1 MDQSIRFCTTADSVR
16 LAYATSGDGPPLVMS
31 ATWLTHLE
39 HQWRSLAW
47 RPWLDVFTQEHK
59 VLRHDSR
66 GCGLSDR
73 NVGDLSF
80 ETWVRDLE
88 CVVDAAGFRR
98 FAIVGTCWGG
108 PIAVEYAVRHPE
120 RVSHLVLYGTYA
132 RGRMR
137 RTDTPSEAKRGS
149 ILGDLTRLGWGQE
162 NHAFVQIWSSLFQPG
177 GTPEHSRSWC
187 DQMRAATSAETAIR
201 LFQIASRTDVRD
213 VAPKVRCPALIVHS
227 ERDMVVPIEEGRL
240 LASFI
245 PDSRFVQLDSQNHM
259 LLADEPAWQQLVAE
273 VRRFLAEPSSA
284 VVAGGKSLSLGEL
297 TPRER
302 DVLDSIAKGLDNAEI
317 AGFLRLSEKTVRN
330 HITRIFDKIRVKHRY
345 QAIVMAREAGLGG
358 AASPLVGA
366 EAGHLSRA
374 PALTP
379 TPRRDIGLN
388 TAALARPTISS
399 RRAPDTPARKSR

>member
-1 MDQSIRFCTTADSVR
+1 
-16 LAYATSGDGPPLVMS
+16 MS

-47 RPWLDVFTQEHK
+47 RPWLDVFTREHK

-137 RTDTPSEAKRGS
+137 RTDTPAEAKRGS

-227 ERDMVVPIEEGRL
+227 ERDMVAPIEEGRL
-240 LASFI
+240 LASLI
-245 PDSRFVQLDSQNHM
+245 PDSRFVQLDSENHM

-302 DVLDSIAKGLDNAEI
+302 AVLERHRQGTRQRGDRRISSAFGENGPQSHYQDLRQDSGQAPLSGHRHGPRSGARRRCES
-317 AGFLRLSEKTVRN
+317 AGRRRGRTFVPRARANPNSAPGHRPQYSGPRSPHDIVTACTRHAGTQVTVKRN
-330 HITRIFDKIRVKHRY
+330 RVK
-345 QAIVMAREAGLGG
+345 
-358 AASPLVGA
+358 
-366 EAGHLSRA
+366 RA
-374 PALTP
+374 VE
-379 TPRRDIGLN
+379 
-388 TAALARPTISS
+388 
-399 RRAPDTPARKSR
+399 